1 MLKLTVVMKT
11 RFYFRKPEAFPA
23 TGTAVIAVLPKGRHH
38 SHSWKKFFKYFNLEP
53 AGASAETR
61 SSRWL
66 IFFLYLYLNSRDLKY
81 VNTGVCDC
89 LNVS

>member
-1 MLKLTVVMKT
+1 MLINSVIQLID
-11 RFYFRKPEAFPA
+11 RK
-23 TGTAVIAVLPKGRHH
+23 IK
-38 SHSWKKFFKYFNLEP
+38 P

-61 SSRWL
+61 SSTWL